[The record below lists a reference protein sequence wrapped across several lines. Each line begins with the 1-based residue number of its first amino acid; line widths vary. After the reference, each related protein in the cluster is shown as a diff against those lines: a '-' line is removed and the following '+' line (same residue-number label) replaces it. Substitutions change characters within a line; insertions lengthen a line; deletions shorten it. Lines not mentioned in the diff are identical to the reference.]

1 MSDKI
6 QKFLLSLDE
15 NLRDKL
21 KIRIQKL
28 QHDPHNKNKEL
39 DIKKLKGGENLFR
52 LRHGKVRVI
61 YKITKTKIKIID
73 IDYRGNLF

>member
-6 QKFLLSLDE
+6 QKFLLSLDK
-15 NLRDKL
+15 NLREKL
-21 KIRIQKL
+21 KLRIKKL
-28 QHDPHNKNKEL
+28 REDPHNISGEL

-52 LRHGKVRVI
+52 LRHGKIRVI

-73 IDYRGNLF
+73 IDYRGNSY